1 MSACMMTVVEVGT
14 GSSIFSQPQDTGS
27 VYLDVVNYSNTA
39 LDPIHLKFTV
49 KTTVAITIADNVWAP
64 RARSEIGHENS
75 PASVRRAAGLP
86 ARVRGTIPVGEGPH
100 IPGPN
105 GHSSCTVRRQV
116 HENFSG
122 EHRLTGVVRHVY
134 PSLRASEKQSADRI
148 RHSTFGQTIVPGS
161 EK

>member
-1 MSACMMTVVEVGT
+1 MTVVEAGT

-27 VYLDVVNYSNTA
+27 AHLDIVNYGNTA
-39 LDPIHLKFTV
+39 ADPIYLKFRI
-49 KTTVAITIADNVWAP
+49 KTTVAITIEDNVWAH
-64 RARSEIGHENS
+64 RAYPEIGHENS

-105 GHSSCTVRRQV
+105 GHSSCTVRRQA

-122 EHRLTGVVRHVY
+122 EYRRTEVVRHVY
-134 PSLRASEKQSADRI
+134 PSIRASEKQWAGRI

-161 EK
+161 QK

>member
-1 MSACMMTVVEVGT
+1 MTVVEAGT
-14 GSSIFSQPQDTGS
+14 GSSMFSQPQDTGS
-27 VYLDVVNYSNTA
+27 AHLDIVNYGNTA
-39 LDPIHLKFTV
+39 TDPIYLKFRI
-49 KTTVAITIADNVWAP
+49 KTTVAITIEDSVWAH
-64 RARSEIGHENS
+64 RAHLETGHENN
-75 PASVRRAAGLP
+75 PASARRAAGLP
-86 ARVRGTIPVGEGPH
+86 ARVRGTIPVGVGPH

-105 GHSSCTVRRQV
+105 GHSSCTVRRQA
-116 HENFSG
+116 HGNFSG

>member
-1 MSACMMTVVEVGT
+1 MTVVEAGT

-27 VYLDVVNYSNTA
+27 AHLDIVNYGNTA
-39 LDPIHLKFTV
+39 ADPIYLKFRI
-49 KTTVAITIADNVWAP
+49 KTTVAITIEDNVWAH
-64 RARSEIGHENS
+64 RAYPEIGHENS

-86 ARVRGTIPVGEGPH
+86 ARVRGTIPVGADLH
-100 IPGPN
+100 IPGPD
-105 GHSSCTVRRQV
+105 GRSSCTVRRQV
-116 HENFSG
+116 RENFSG

-134 PSLRASEKQSADRI
+134 PSLRASEKQSAGRI